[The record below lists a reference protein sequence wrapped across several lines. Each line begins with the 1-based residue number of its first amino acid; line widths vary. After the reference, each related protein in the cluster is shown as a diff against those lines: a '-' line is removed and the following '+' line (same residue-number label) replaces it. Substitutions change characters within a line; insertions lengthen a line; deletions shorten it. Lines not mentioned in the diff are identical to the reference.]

1 MTIAITSNP
10 GDWIA
15 AGILAAAMVIGVLRG
30 ALGR

>member
-15 AGILAAAMVIGVLRG
+15 AGILAVVMVVGLLRG
-30 ALGR
+30 ATRP